1 MADQNSSTSGQT
13 APQAPVPPPTQ
24 PAPPAPPV
32 PPVPPTSY
40 RRYGRR
46 GGIGFGV
53 VLIAIGV
60 IFLIGQFVPGVAWWQ
75 LWPLIILL
83 IGFIQ
88 IITPDPR
95 DGWGISR
102 IMDGVGTLIV
112 GGVLLGNTTG
122 FISWGVWLVLLSLWP
137 VLVIAIGI
145 GIIGR
150 AIGQSWIRTLAP
162 IAIWLAFA
170 YAVAVSFTGVGGFTP
185 IAPINTGA
193 SAKFAQSAPLDGAT
207 TASLNFSGGAGD
219 IKMHSIGGNLVSISG
234 NSPFGNPQ
242 FNVMSSGTHSAVD
255 VGMENTN
262 NRIFAPFAAGSM
274 DVGLSDSVLW
284 DATLS
289 TGATSLDADFTHVKL
304 KDLTVKTGASSLQ
317 LDMGEVPAG
326 VAKANVIIKAGVSSV
341 DVSVPR
347 DAAVRIETS
356 NGLSSTDVTGNFERK
371 GPGSWET
378 PGFGS
383 AAHAYDISIESGVGS
398 VSVRQN

>member
-1 MADQNSSTSGQT
+1 MADQNYSSSGQT

-24 PAPPAPPV
+24 PAPPTPPV
-32 PPVPPTSY
+32 PPSSP
-40 RRYGRR
+40 RYHRR
-46 GGIGFGV
+46 GGIGFGI

-88 IITPDPR
+88 LITPDPR

-102 IMDGVGTLIV
+102 VMDGIGTLIL
-112 GGVLLGNTTG
+112 GFVLLGNTTG
-122 FISWGVWLVLLSLWP
+122 VISWGVWLVLLSLWP
-137 VLVIAIGI
+137 VLIIAIGI

-162 IAIWLAFA
+162 VAIWLAFA

-193 SAKFAQSAPLDGAT
+193 EAKFADSAPLEGAT
-207 TASLNFSGGAGD
+207 TASLDFTGGAGD
-219 IKMHSIGGNLVSISG
+219 IKMHSIGGQLVTVRGS
-234 NSPFGNPQ
+234 SPFGNPQ
-242 FNVMSSGTHSAVD
+242 FGVTNSGTHSAVN
-255 VGMENTN
+255 VGLDSAGNH
-262 NRIFAPFAAGSM
+262 FFGPFAAGSI

-289 TGATSLDADFTHVKL
+289 TGATSVDADFTHVKL
-304 KDLTVKTGASSLQ
+304 RDLTVKTGASSLQ
-317 LDMGEVPAG
+317 LDLGDVPTD
-326 VAKANVIIKAGVSSV
+326 VAKATVTIKAGVSSV
-341 DVSVPR
+341 DVTVPKE
-347 DAAVRIETS
+347 AAVRVVTNS
-356 NGLSSTDVTGNFERK
+356 GLSSTDVLGNFERK
-371 GPGSWET
+371 GPGTWQT

-383 AAHAYDISIESGVGS
+383 AANVYEINIESGVGS
-398 VSVRQN
+398 VSVKQN